1 MGDPKQTRKKF
12 SAPPHPWQKAR
23 IDEEKELTKE
33 YGLKNKSEIWK
44 IKTKA
49 KNFAAQAKRLTA
61 QDTAQSKKEE
71 KQLLERL
78 YRIGLLAKGADIAD
92 VLGLTIKDFMER
104 RLQTIVF
111 KKGLARGIKQARQFI
126 THQHIAVNE
135 KIVTSPSYIV
145 LAAEEGSVSFI
156 QKSALANE
164 MHPERF
170 VEKSAP
176 KPKKPKKAGAKE
188 EKKIERSSNSPNS
201 NKNLAKEEKAAEKK
215 KGPKKE
221 EKQAEAPKEEKKEEK
236 PEEKKE

>member
-23 IDEEKELTKE
+23 IDEEKELLKE
-33 YGLKNKSEIWK
+33 YGLKNKSEVWK
-44 IKTKA
+44 IGTKA

-71 KQLLERL
+71 KQLLERI

-111 KKGLARGIKQARQFI
+111 KKGLARGIKQARQFV
-126 THQHIAVNE
+126 THQHIAVNG
-135 KIVTSPSYIV
+135 KIITSPSYIV
-145 LAAEEGSVSFI
+145 LAAEEGSVSFV

-164 MHPERF
+164 MHPERV

-188 EKKIERSSNSPNS
+188 EKKEG
-201 NKNLAKEEKAAEKK
+201 KAAEKK

-221 EKQAEAPKEEKKEEK
+221 KKKEEKPAAGAKKEEKPAEAPKQEKKEEK
-236 PEEKKE
+236 AGEKKE

>member
-23 IDEEKELTKE
+23 IDEEKELVKE
-33 YGLKNKSEIWK
+33 YGLKNKSEVWK
-44 IKTKA
+44 IRTKA

-78 YRIGLLAKGADIAD
+78 SRIGLLAKGADIAD
-92 VLGLTIKDFMER
+92 VLGLTINDFMER

-111 KKGLARGIKQARQFI
+111 KKGLARGIKQARQFV
-126 THQHIAVNE
+126 THHHIAVNG
-135 KIVTSPSYIV
+135 KIITSPSYIV
-145 LAAEEGSVSFI
+145 LAAEESSVSFI

-164 MHPERF
+164 MHPERV

-176 KPKKPKKAGAKE
+176 KSKKPKKAGAKE
-188 EKKIERSSNSPNS
+188 EKAAGKKEKP
-201 NKNLAKEEKAAEKK
+201 KKEKKKEEKAA
-215 KGPKKE
+215 
-221 EKQAEAPKEEKKEEK
+221 AEAPKQEKKEEPK